1 MKINLKF
8 ASGPQKN
15 FKEVDSGV
23 VAPLISHF
31 VNHAVARG
39 LGTTKQPVRYELL
52 ALIVFMNGWLRFLFV
67 GIHLDLLSESVR
79 IFHDKTYECLA
90 VFCVEMMETSR

>member
-1 MKINLKF
+1 MKINLEF
-8 ASGPQKN
+8 ASEPHKRISKKLIQV
-15 FKEVDSGV
+15 F

-39 LGTTKQPVRYELL
+39 LGTAKQPVRYELL
-52 ALIVFMNGWLRFLFV
+52 ALIVLMNGWLRFLFV

-79 IFHDKTYECLA
+79 IFHDTKPTNARA
-90 VFCVEMMETSR
+90 VWK